1 MARFFIHHPVF
12 AIVVSLIILIAG
24 GVSILSLPIAQY
36 PEITPPTIQVSA
48 MYTGANAETVEQTVA
63 APIEQQVNGAE
74 NMLYMQSQSGSDG
87 SYSLTCTFKVGT
99 NKDIASVDVQNRVT
113 QANPSLP
120 AEVVQSGVTV
130 LKRSSNIVLII
141 TLTSPDKTYDDL
153 FLSNYATVFITDE
166 LGRVPGVGQASMAIG
181 KRDYAMRFWV
191 KPDELAQLG
200 VTSSDIVQSI
210 NDQNVQAAVG
220 GFGLPPAPKGEMFQY
235 SANVKGRLTDVKEFE
250 NIIVRTRPDGSILRL
265 SDVSRAD
272 LGAQDYQSSARYN
285 GTPAASILVYQLPDA
300 NALDVAKA
308 VEAKMATLAKA
319 FPPGLRYDIALDTT
333 QFVTASIRDVLKT
346 LFEAMALVAVV
357 VFVFLGN
364 FRATL
369 IPMLAVPVSLVGTFA
384 AFVVLGFSI
393 NLLTLFAMIL
403 AIGLVVDDAIVVVEA
418 VEKHIEEG
426 LSPLDATEK
435 AMDEV
440 SSAVIGIAIVLA
452 SVFVPVAFL
461 GGITGQLYKQFALT
475 LACSVLLSALVAL
488 SLTPALCT
496 MLLRPRKNMRGPLG
510 SFLRG
515 FNKVFER
522 VTNGYVG
529 ANRAIIRFA
538 PVAVL
543 VLVGLYFLTGKLATT
558 LPTGFLPSEDLGYF
572 LINVQLPD
580 AASLER
586 TQAVMNR
593 AEDVLLHTSGVKGV
607 TALTGFGLLS
617 GSNGSNMGTIFVT
630 LKDWGERDASG
641 LTAPVIIEDLS
652 RKFAAFPEA
661 AILVFN
667 PPAISGL
674 GASGGFQFELQDQS
688 GSDISFLANAT
699 NQLVNTVG
707 ERKDLSN
714 VFSTFRPDVPQV
726 QLNVDRDKVKSLGI
740 PLNDVFQTLQT
751 YLGSYYVNQFN
762 LYGRVW
768 RVYVQAEFPYR
779 SSPGDL
785 GRLYVRS
792 NAGKMVPLSTLVTSA
807 ATTAPNTIMRYNV
820 YRAAEISGQ
829 AAPGYSSGQAIA
841 AMEEL
846 AKKLPAGTGFSWT
859 GTAYQE
865 KESAGQQGP
874 VLLMAVVF
882 MFLCLA
888 ALYESWAV
896 PFSVL
901 LGVPIGVLGAL
912 LAVWVR
918 QFAMDVYV
926 QVGLIMII
934 GLAAKNAILI
944 VEFAKDQYEQK
955 GLTLVE
961 AAIAGAKLR
970 FRPILMTS
978 FAFILG
984 VFPLV
989 IAKGASAG
997 SRHSLGTAVCF
1008 GMLAATAIGTL
1019 FIPMLYVLAE
1029 GLKEKIFGA
1038 SKRESAAP
1046 AGEPSGTGALS
1057 NE

>member
-12 AIVVSLIILIAG
+12 AIVISLVILIAG
-24 GVSILSLPIAQY
+24 GVSIISLPIAQY

-48 MYTGANAETVEQTVA
+48 VYTGANAETVEQTVA
-63 APIEQQVNGAE
+63 APIEQQVNGVE
-74 NMLYMQSQSGSDG
+74 NMLYMQSRSSSDG
-87 SYSLTCTFKVGT
+87 SYNLTCTFKVGT
-99 NKDIASVDVQNRVT
+99 NKDIASVDVQNRVN

-120 AEVVQSGVTV
+120 SEVLQSGVTV
-130 LKRSSNIVLII
+130 LKRSTSIVLII
-141 TLTSPDKTYDDL
+141 TLTSPDGTFDST

-166 LGRVPGVGQASMAIG
+166 LGRLPGVGQATMAIG

-200 VTSSDIVQSI
+200 VTSSDIIQSI
-210 NDQNVQAAVG
+210 NDQNVQAAAG
-220 GFGLPPAPKGEMFQY
+220 GFGLPPAPHGQLFQY
-235 SANVKGRLTDVKEFE
+235 SANTEGRLTDVSEFG
-250 NIIVRTRPDGSILRL
+250 NIIIRTRPDGSVLRL
-265 SDVSRAD
+265 KDVSRID
-272 LGAQDYQSSARYN
+272 LGAQDYQSSAKYN
-285 GTPAASILVYQLPDA
+285 GTPSASILVYQLPDA

-308 VEAKMATLAKA
+308 VEAKMATLSKA

-333 QFVTASIRDVLKT
+333 QFVIASIKDVLLT
-346 LFEAMALVAVV
+346 LFEAMGLVAIV
-357 VFVFLGN
+357 VFVFIGN
-364 FRATL
+364 LRATL
-369 IPMLAVPVSLVGTFA
+369 IPMLAIPVSLVGTFA
-384 AFVVLGFSI
+384 AFVALGFSI

-426 LSPLDATEK
+426 LSPLDATIK

-440 SSAVIGIAIVLA
+440 SGAVIGIAIVLC

-475 LACSVLLSALVAL
+475 LACSVSLSALVAL
-488 SLTPALCT
+488 SLTPALCA
-496 MLLRPRKNMRGPLG
+496 MLLRPRKEVHGPLG
-510 SFLRG
+510 AFFRV
-515 FNKVFER
+515 FNNLFAR
-522 VTNGYVG
+522 ATNGYVD
-529 ANRAIIRFA
+529 ANRHIIRFA

-543 VLVGLYFLTGKLATT
+543 VLLGLYVLTGMLGMKV
-558 LPTGFLPSEDLGYF
+558 PTGFLPSEDLGYF

-586 TQAVMNR
+586 TQMVMNR
-593 AEDVLLHTSGVKGV
+593 AEDILLHTAGVRGV

-617 GSNGSNMGTIFVT
+617 GANGSNMGTIFVN
-630 LKDWGERDASG
+630 LKDWSERDAAG
-641 LTAPVIIEDLS
+641 LTSPVIISQLS
-652 RKFAAFPEA
+652 KKFAAFPEA
-661 AILVFN
+661 SILVFN

-674 GASGGFQFELQDQS
+674 GASGGFSFELQDQS
-688 GSDISFLANAT
+688 GRDISFLANTADQFISAAS
-699 NQLVNTVG
+699 N
-707 ERKDLSN
+707 RKDLTN
-714 VFSTFRPDVPQV
+714 VFTTFRPNVPQV

-740 PLNDVFQTLQT
+740 PLNNVFQTLQT

-762 LYGRVW
+762 LYGRIW

-779 SSPGDL
+779 SSPDDL

-792 NAGKMVPLSTLVTSA
+792 AAGKMVPLSTLVTS
-807 ATTAPNTIMRYNV
+807 TSVTAPDTIMRYNI
-820 YRAAEISGQ
+820 YRAAEITGAGAS
-829 AAPGYSSGQAIA
+829 GYSSGQAIA

-846 AKKLPAGTGFSWT
+846 AKSLPAGTGFSWT

-874 VLLMAVVF
+874 ILLLAVAF
-882 MFLCLA
+882 MFLSLA

-912 LAVWVR
+912 LAIWIR
-918 QFAMDVYV
+918 HLAMDVYV

-944 VEFAKDQYEQK
+944 VEFAKAQYEQK

-989 IAKGASAG
+989 TAKGASAG

-1008 GMLAATAIGTL
+1008 GMFVATAVGTL
-1019 FIPMLYVLAE
+1019 FIPLLYVLAE
-1029 GLKEKIFGA
+1029 GLKEKIFST
-1038 SKRESAAP
+1038 SKRKSAAP
-1046 AGEPSGTGALS
+1046 AKAHSGTEA
-1057 NE
+1057 

>member
-1 MARFFIHHPVF
+1 VAHFFIHHPVF

-24 GVSILSLPIAQY
+24 GVSITSLPIAQY

-48 MYTGANAETVEQTVA
+48 MYTGANAETVE
-63 APIEQQVNGAE
+63 
-74 NMLYMQSQSGSDG
+74 SQSSSDG

-99 NKDIASVDVQNRVT
+99 NKDIASVDVQNRVN

-120 AEVVQSGVTV
+120 SEVVQSGVTV

-141 TLTSPDKTYDDL
+141 TLTSPDQSYDSL

-166 LGRVPGVGQASMAIG
+166 LARVPGVGQASIAIG

-191 KPDELAQLG
+191 QPDKLAQLG
-200 VTSSDIVQSI
+200 VTSGDIIKSI
-210 NDQNVQAAVG
+210 NDQNVQAAAG
-220 GFGLPPAPKGEMFQY
+220 GFGLPPAPKGELFQY
-235 SANVKGRLTDVKEFE
+235 SATVKGRLTDVNEFE
-250 NIIVRTRPDGSILRL
+250 NIIVRTQPDGSILRL
-265 SDVSRAD
+265 RDVARTD
-272 LGAQDYQSSARYN
+272 LGAQDYQSSAQFN

-300 NALDVAKA
+300 NALDVAKS
-308 VEAKMATLAKA
+308 VEAKMASLAKA
-319 FPPGLRYDIALDTT
+319 FPPGLRYDVALDTT

-346 LFEAMALVAVV
+346 LVEAMVLVAIV

-364 FRATL
+364 FRATF
-369 IPMLAVPVSLVGTFA
+369 IPMLAVPVSLVGAFA
-384 AFVVLGFSI
+384 AFVALGFSI

-418 VEKHIEEG
+418 VEHHIEEG
-426 LSPLDATEK
+426 LSPMDATQK

-440 SSAVIGIAIVLA
+440 SGAVIGIAIVLC

-475 LACSVLLSALVAL
+475 LAVSVMLSALVAL
-488 SLTPALCT
+488 SLIPALCA
-496 MLLRPRKNMRGPLG
+496 MMLRPRKRMRGPLG
-510 SFLRG
+510 WFVRA

-522 VTNGYVG
+522 VTGGYVG
-529 ANRAIIRFA
+529 ANRFIIRFA
-538 PVAVL
+538 PIAVI
-543 VLVGLYFLTGKLATT
+543 VLLGLYVLTGKLATT

-586 TQAVMNR
+586 TQAVMKQ
-593 AEDVLLHTSGVKGV
+593 AEDVLLHTPGVKGV
-607 TALTGFGLLS
+607 TALSGFGLLS
-617 GSNGSNMGTIFVT
+617 GSNSSNMGTFFVS
-630 LKDWGERDASG
+630 LKDWQERDASG
-641 LTAPVIIEDLS
+641 LTSPAIIANLN
-652 RKFAAFPEA
+652 RKFAAFPQA

-688 GSDISFLANAT
+688 GRDISFLSSAT
-699 NQLVNTVG
+699 NQLVAAASQRN
-707 ERKDLSN
+707 DLTN
-714 VFSTFRPDVPQV
+714 VFSSFRPNVPQV

-740 PLNDVFQTLQT
+740 SLNDVFQSLQT

-779 SSPGDL
+779 SSPADL

-792 NAGKMVPLSTLVTSA
+792 QAGKMVPLSTLVTSSSI
-807 ATTAPNTIMRYNV
+807 TAPNTIMRYNV

-829 AAPGYSSGQAIA
+829 AAIGYSSGQAIT

-846 AKKLPAGTGFSWT
+846 AKSLPAGAGYSWT

-865 KESAGQQGP
+865 KESGGQQGP
-874 VLLMAVVF
+874 TLLLAVIF

-888 ALYESWAV
+888 ALYESWAI

-901 LGVPIGVLGAL
+901 LGVPLGVLGAL

-918 QFAMDVYV
+918 SFPMDVYV

-944 VEFAKDQYEQK
+944 VEFAKDQYEKQ

-961 AAIAGAKLR
+961 AAIAGARLR

-1008 GMLAATAIGTL
+1008 GMLVATAVGTF
-1019 FIPMLYVLAE
+1019 FIPVLYVLAE
-1029 GLKEKIFGA
+1029 GLKEKIFGTP
-1038 SKRESAAP
+1038 KRRVTRATEPAP
-1046 AGEPSGTGALS
+1046 AAGHEQ
-1057 NE
+1057 

>member
-1 MARFFIHHPVF
+1 MAHFFIHHPVF

-24 GVSILSLPIAQY
+24 GVSITSLPIAQY

-48 MYTGANAETVEQTVA
+48 MYTGANAETVEKTVA

-74 NMLYMQSQSGSDG
+74 NMLYTQSQSSSDG

-99 NKDIASVDVQNRVT
+99 NKDIASVDVQNRVN

-120 AEVVQSGVTV
+120 SEVVQSGVTV

-141 TLTSPDKTYDDL
+141 TLTSPDQSYDSL

-166 LGRVPGVGQASMAIG
+166 LARVPGVGQASIAIG

-191 KPDELAQLG
+191 QPDKLAQLG
-200 VTSSDIVQSI
+200 VTSGDIIKSI
-210 NDQNVQAAVG
+210 NDQNVQAAAG
-220 GFGLPPAPKGEMFQY
+220 GFGLPPAPKGELFQY
-235 SANVKGRLTDVKEFE
+235 SATVKGRLTDVNEFE
-250 NIIVRTRPDGSILRL
+250 NIIVRTQPDGSILRL
-265 SDVSRAD
+265 HDVARTD
-272 LGAQDYQSSARYN
+272 LGAQDYQSSAQFN

-300 NALDVAKA
+300 NALDVAKS
-308 VEAKMATLAKA
+308 VEAKMASLAKA
-319 FPPGLRYDIALDTT
+319 FPPGLRYDVALDTT

-346 LFEAMALVAVV
+346 LVEAMVLVAIV

-364 FRATL
+364 FRATF
-369 IPMLAVPVSLVGTFA
+369 IPMLAVPVSLVGAFA
-384 AFVVLGFSI
+384 AFVALGFSI

-418 VEKHIEEG
+418 VEHHIEEG
-426 LSPLDATEK
+426 LSPMDATQK

-440 SSAVIGIAIVLA
+440 SGAVIGIAIVLC

-475 LACSVLLSALVAL
+475 LAVSVMLSALVAL
-488 SLTPALCT
+488 SLIPALCA
-496 MLLRPRKNMRGPLG
+496 MMLRPRKRMRGPLG
-510 SFLRG
+510 WFVRA

-522 VTNGYVG
+522 VTGGYVG
-529 ANRAIIRFA
+529 ANRFIIRFA
-538 PVAVL
+538 PIAVI
-543 VLVGLYFLTGKLATT
+543 VLLGLYVLTGKLATT

-586 TQAVMNR
+586 TQAVMKQ
-593 AEDVLLHTSGVKGV
+593 AEDVLLHTPGVKGV
-607 TALTGFGLLS
+607 TALSGFGLLS
-617 GSNGSNMGTIFVT
+617 GSNSSNMGTFFVS
-630 LKDWGERDASG
+630 LKDWQERDASG
-641 LTAPVIIEDLS
+641 LTSPAIIANLN
-652 RKFAAFPEA
+652 RKFAAFPQA

-688 GSDISFLANAT
+688 GRDISFLSSAT
-699 NQLVNTVG
+699 NQLVAAASQRN
-707 ERKDLSN
+707 DLTN
-714 VFSTFRPDVPQV
+714 VFSSFRPNVPQV

-740 PLNDVFQTLQT
+740 SLNDVFQSLQT

-779 SSPGDL
+779 SSPADL

-792 NAGKMVPLSTLVTSA
+792 QAGKMVPLSTLVTSSSI
-807 ATTAPNTIMRYNV
+807 TAPNTIMRYNV

-829 AAPGYSSGQAIA
+829 AAIGYSSGQAIT

-846 AKKLPAGTGFSWT
+846 AKSLPAGAGYSWT

-865 KESAGQQGP
+865 KESGGQQGP
-874 VLLMAVVF
+874 TLLLAVIF

-888 ALYESWAV
+888 ALYESWAI

-901 LGVPIGVLGAL
+901 LGVPLGVLGAL

-918 QFAMDVYV
+918 SFPMDVYV

-944 VEFAKDQYEQK
+944 VEFAKDQYEKQ

-961 AAIAGAKLR
+961 AAIAGARLR

-1008 GMLAATAIGTL
+1008 GMLVATAVGTF
-1019 FIPMLYVLAE
+1019 FIPVLYVLAE
-1029 GLKEKIFGA
+1029 GLKEKIFGTP
-1038 SKRESAAP
+1038 KRRVTRATEPAP
-1046 AGEPSGTGALS
+1046 AAGHEQ
-1057 NE
+1057 